1 MRLLFRGCAVNN
13 DAIKW
18 ATTVFLILLS
28 NLVNVKAYATTN
40 DFFVVSGQFGG
51 DPWKEWRSFHYVSII
66 LFFYFHFKTI
76 VQEQ

>member
-1 MRLLFRGCAVNN
+1 MRVLFRGCAVNN

-18 ATTVFLILLS
+18 ATTVFLILQS

-51 DPWKEWRSFHYVSII
+51 DPWKAWRFIIFQSFYLFIFI
-66 LFFYFHFKTI
+66 LKLLF
-76 VQEQ
+76 